1 MAENWQILT
10 KQNSVVQ
17 CSHEQEMDNSSNQYW
32 ITSTIS
38 VSDNLRF
45 VTALEDSGSRTAM
58 LKIQE
63 QFPGRALEKG
73 QPAKLIAFRAEGVDG
88 VLQAE

>member
-1 MAENWQILT
+1 M
-10 KQNSVVQ
+10 
-17 CSHEQEMDNSSNQYW
+17 
-32 ITSTIS
+32 
-38 VSDNLRF
+38 
-45 VTALEDSGSRTAM
+45 ALEDSGSRTAM